1 MALVYA
7 LTGSIGMGKSAV
19 ADMIRKL
26 GVPLFDADAEVHR
39 LQAPGGKALAQI
51 EARFPGTTG
60 PKGLDRAK
68 LAAIILAHPHERKAL
83 EAIMHPLVFAG
94 RQEFL
99 RRHISKPLVILD
111 IPLLFETHGQK
122 RVDGVIVVTAPAWKQ
137 RKRVL
142 ARPAPSCISRCPTL
156 LNGPKRTILSTPEPL
171 FIGRAAKFVRSSLA
185 FCTKQADSRSEVES
199 QSRCAKSYSTRKRPG
214 SIP

>member
-94 RQEFL
+94 RQQFL

-142 ARPAPSCISRCPTL
+142 ARPGMTERKFRSILHLQMPDALKRAKADHIIHTGTTFHRTRGQVRALISCL
-156 LNGPKRTILSTPEPL
+156 LHQA
-171 FIGRAAKFVRSSLA
+171 GR
-185 FCTKQADSRSEVES
+185 
-199 QSRCAKSYSTRKRPG
+199 
-214 SIP
+214 